1 MNSPK
6 KILSAIASSPE
17 VHSKERFAS
26 PSNNLKVGHKEF
38 RFGPDTFPLRLEKRA
53 IGLRCRKVRIPKAK
67 HLYLAVLCS
76 DDPLWKMGIRSSN
89 DQDRQR
95 DEDIG
100 EVEDIAYEVELPS
113 THEENGIPS
122 KSVFL
127 EPVDDSMALTVPAVD
142 LKMEQYDN
150 EHTPE
155 MEQLDG
161 LGRED
166 SVSQVQGPG
175 ARRIK
180 ALHFLIVDDV
190 MMNRRM
196 VHRVLSS
203 YRHKVSQSTDGKDC
217 LRVWEEITAA
227 GGAVDV
233 VLMDNS
239 MPIMTG

>member
-17 VHSKERFAS
+17 VHCKERIVS
-26 PSNNLKVGHKEF
+26 TSNNLKMGHKEF
-38 RFGPDTFPLRLEKRA
+38 RCGPDTFPLRLEKRA

-89 DQDRQR
+89 DQNRKR
-95 DEDIG
+95 DENIG
-100 EVEDIAYEVELPS
+100 EVEDTAYELELPS
-113 THEENGIPS
+113 THEENGILS
-122 KSVFL
+122 KSSL

-142 LKMEQYDN
+142 LKMEHYDN

-161 LGRED
+161 HGRED

-175 ARRIK
+175 GRRTK

-203 YRHKVSQSTDGKDC
+203 HRHEVSQSTDGKDC